1 MICHDLAWVTVR
13 LDAGFLRK
21 HRLIPNLPLGLQ
33 TIERLGLSD
42 FKETNGPSHMKVAQ
56 KPRGRSAASGGR
68 RSHEDAA
75 GRVYLANVAA
85 FLASSGVA
93 YGQAP
98 TAPATSPPACPVTTQ
113 VESTAIA
120 RAWHDDVIN
129 RRNPTKL
136 SDILGPEVVHH
147 AAGGY
152 PKILNAEGVAAM
164 MDDFLAA
171 SNATELYLRQLMFK
185 QSSHWVVAAKL
196 HKARMQH
203 RSSTP
208 TQARCHVV
216 QTAAKIVLEP
226 IFEADFEDSA
236 YGYRP
241 RRSAID
247 AVKETHR
254 LMCRVCVP
262 RTPSV
267 LIT

>member
-1 MICHDLAWVTVR
+1 
-13 LDAGFLRK
+13 
-21 HRLIPNLPLGLQ
+21 
-33 TIERLGLSD
+33 
-42 FKETNGPSHMKVAQ
+42 MKILV
-56 KPRGRSAASGGR
+56 
-68 RSHEDAA
+68 
-75 GRVYLANVAA
+75 VAA

-171 SNATELYLRQLMFK
+171 FPDLLITFDQFIAKDDFVVERYTASGTHQGPLGDLQPTNRTATWTGINIFAL
-185 QSSHWVVAAKL
+185 VA
-196 HKARMQH
+196 
-203 RSSTP
+203 
-208 TQARCHVV
+208 
-216 QTAAKIVLEP
+216 
-226 IFEADFEDSA
+226 
-236 YGYRP
+236 
-241 RRSAID
+241 D
-247 AVKETHR
+247 ALSKFGQR
-254 LMCRVCVP
+254 LMP
-262 RTPSV
+262 KGAGDS
-267 LIT
+267 